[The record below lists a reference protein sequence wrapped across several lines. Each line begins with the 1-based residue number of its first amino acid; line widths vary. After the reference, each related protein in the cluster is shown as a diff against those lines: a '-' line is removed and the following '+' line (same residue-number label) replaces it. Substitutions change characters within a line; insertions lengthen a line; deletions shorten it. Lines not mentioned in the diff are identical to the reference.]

1 LRSDPVGTFYITT
14 PIYYVNDEPHIGHAY
29 STILADVISRY
40 HRLFGDEVFF
50 STGTD
55 EHGQKVKDAAE
66 KRKVSPKE
74 HCDEMVMRFVDL
86 WKRLR
91 ISYTRF
97 IRTTDKKHKFV
108 VQNLLTYLYE
118 RGDIYFDTYK
128 GKYCVPEERFWT
140 EKDLVDGKCPSCG
153 RDVITLEE
161 KNYFL
166 KLSKYREWLLDY
178 IKNHPDFILPRTR
191 RNEILG
197 FLRKELG
204 DLCISRPKTRLD
216 WGIEI
221 PFDRRFVTY
230 VWFDALINY
239 ISNIGVYRDNDSF
252 QKWWPCDV
260 HLVGKDIV
268 TTHAVYWP
276 IMLKAAGFELPKTI
290 FAHGWWLV
298 EEAKMSKSL
307 GNVVRPIDILQK
319 YGHASFRYVLM
330 KAMTLGSDANFSEE
344 IVLNT
349 INTDLANDYGNLLSR
364 LVQMVHRYFDGYIPE
379 PSGTDDKMAKKGNA
393 LLQSVKTAVWGLQ
406 LNKALEQILEYVRLI
421 NKYIDNKAPWNLHK
435 AGKIDELRTVLY
447 TACEAFRLAT
457 VYLSPILVDKAEEA
471 LSVFGERVMGCID
484 RVNTNLDILQWGRLQ
499 SRRKVKKVQ
508 SLFPRLQPTARR
520 ISQGKVENLQM
531 STIERIDIE
540 YLKKVDMRVGRVLEA
555 ERVKGSKRLIKLAVD
570 IGDERRTVIAG
581 IAEHYTPEELTGK
594 HVILVVNLKPAKI
607 MGYESNGMILAA
619 LEGEKLAILTIDRE
633 LNPGALVS

>member
-1 LRSDPVGTFYITT
+1 MGKFYITT

-55 EHGQKVKDAAE
+55 EHGQKVKNAADSRE
-66 KRKVSPKE
+66 ISPKE

-97 IRTTDKKHKFV
+97 IRTTEKKHKFV

-166 KLSKYREWLLDY
+166 KLSKYREWLVDY

-290 FAHGWWLV
+290 FAHGWWLID
-298 EEAKMSKSL
+298 EAKMSKSL
-307 GNVVRPIDILQK
+307 GNVVRPIDIVQK

-379 PSGTDDKMAKKGNA
+379 PSDTDDKMVKKGNA
-393 LLQSVKTAVWGLQ
+393 LLQNVKTAVWGLQ
-406 LNKALEQILEYVRLI
+406 LNQALEKVLEYIRLI

-435 AGKIDELRTVLY
+435 EGKINELKTVLY

-471 LSVFGERVMGCID
+471 LSVFGEKVMGCID

-499 SRRKVKKVQ
+499 SRRKVKKIQ
-508 SLFPRLQPTARR
+508 SLFPRLQPTTGGR
-520 ISQGKVENLQM
+520 IQGKVENVQM

-570 IGDERRTVIAG
+570 IGEERRTVIAG

-594 HVILVVNLKPAKI
+594 NVILVVNLKPAKI

-619 LEGEKLAILTIDRE
+619 LDGTKLAILTTDRD